1 MKNTINLPTHV
12 PVLSIL
18 MGGGSDKDEPIINDP
33 SGMRQC
39 DKCRKW
45 FEEGIIVKVIEC
57 PHCGENIDDYGC
69 K

>member
-1 MKNTINLPTHV
+1 MKNLTNLPTHV
-12 PVLSIL
+12 PVLSVL
-18 MGGGSDKDEPIINDP
+18 MGWGTVKEDETIYDP

-45 FEEGIIVKVIEC
+45 FEEGIIMKVKEC
-57 PHCGENIDDYGC
+57 PYCGENLDDHGC